1 MSGSRDRAGGIDREA
16 VGGREMVGSREMVG
30 GREAA
35 GGLRPAET
43 KMAATGYRGTAAAPS
58 GTALEVKFS
67 PAPQPTVSVDGSFSG
82 YATLFGRA
90 DLSGDVVAPGA
101 FAAGLAAK
109 GAGAVKLLY
118 QHDPAEPIGRWLTI
132 AEDARGL
139 FVRGRL
145 TTETTRAREVRA
157 LMREGVLDGLSIGFR
172 TVRARTD
179 RATGHRILMEVDLW
193 EISIVTFPMLPE
205 ARARAAKAA
214 SVSVAADRARLAAGF
229 RRAARI
235 LGSG

>member
-1 MSGSRDRAGGIDREA
+1 MKKAWDRADGVDRDALGDREA
-16 VGGREMVGSREMVG
+16 
-30 GREAA
+30 
-35 GGLRPAET
+35 AET
-43 KMAATGYRGTAAAPS
+43 KAATTVDRGAFAAPS

-67 PAPQPTVSVDGSFSG
+67 PAPQPTVSMDGSFSG

-101 FAAGLAAK
+101 FAAALSAK

-214 SVSVAADRARLAAGF
+214 AVSIATDRARLAAGF
-229 RRAARI
+229 RQAARLI
-235 LGSG
+235 RSG

>member
-1 MSGSRDRAGGIDREA
+1 MSGARDRGDGVDRQA
-16 VGGREMVGSREMVG
+16 AGGREMVGS
-30 GREAA
+30 REAA

-43 KMAATGYRGTAAAPS
+43 KMAATGCRGMAAAPS

-67 PAPQPTVSVDGSFSG
+67 PAPQPTVSMDGSFSG

-101 FAAGLAAK
+101 FAAALSAK

-145 TTETTRAREVRA
+145 TTETTRGREVRA
-157 LMREGVLDGLSIGFR
+157 LMREGVLDGLSIGFK

-179 RATGHRILMEVDLW
+179 RATGHRILTEVDLW

-214 SVSVAADRARLAAGF
+214 AVSLATDRARLAAGF
-229 RRAARI
+229 RRAARLI
-235 LGSG
+235 RSG